1 MFASYLVSSLSQMVC
16 FAITSFQCLLLA
28 EFFGLASFDRC
39 SPQDRSL
46 LSCVFGRRFLIIPC
60 PFLLLLHP
68 GQQTQLFLF
77 SLPVYSLGYPS
88 PAQPSN
94 VLTGY
99 FNAHVSGFRCRSP
112 APPHPF
118 LTGYFDAR
126 LSGF

>member
-1 MFASYLVSSLSQMVC
+1 MFASYLVSSLSLMVC

-28 EFFGLASFDRC
+28 DFFGLASFDRC
-39 SPQDRSL
+39 SPKTEACLVASSVGGSL
-46 LSCVFGRRFLIIPC
+46 SFLV
-60 PFLLLLHP
+60 PFFFCSILANRP
-68 GQQTQLFLF
+68 NYSFF

-88 PAQPSN
+88 PAQPSIF
-94 VLTGY
+94 LTGY
-99 FNAHVSGFRCRSP
+99 FNAQVSGFRCRSP